1 MIVFPNAKINIGL
14 QVVGKRP
21 DGYHELETVF
31 YPIPLYDVLEVVDR
45 QPFYIFETGLSIPSG
60 AENIC
65 EKVCS
70 VLADEF
76 DLPPFHLHLH
86 KAIPM
91 GAGLGG
97 GSADAAF
104 LIKLLNDYCKL
115 GMSVARM
122 QDVARMLGADCAFF
136 IENRPV
142 YATGRGD
149 RFEALDLD
157 LSSYSVVIIKPD
169 IHISTAEAFSRVDVN
184 KDGRSLREH
193 IGAPIED
200 WHKLIVN
207 DFEAGVFDRYPM
219 IKFIKDQLYQA
230 GAIYASM
237 SGTGSALFGIFEK
250 GVTLPDLANRYEL
263 WYC

>member
-14 QVVGKRP
+14 QVVDERP
-21 DGYHELETVF
+21 DGYHELQTVF
-31 YPIPLYDVLEVVDR
+31 YPIPLYDALEVVDG
-45 QPFYIFETGLSIPSG
+45 QQFNIFETGLSIPSG
-60 AENIC
+60 SGNIC
-65 EKVCS
+65 KKVYS

-76 DLPPFHLHLH
+76 DLPPVHIHLH
-86 KAIPM
+86 KTIPM

-104 LIKLLNDYCKL
+104 LIKLLNEYFNL
-115 GMSVARM
+115 GMSVVRM
-122 QDVARMLGADCAFF
+122 QDVARTLGADCAFF
-136 IENRPV
+136 IENRPA

-157 LSSYSVVIIKPD
+157 LCSYSIVIIKPD

-184 KDGRSLREH
+184 KEGRSLRKD

-200 WHKLIVN
+200 WHQLIVN
-207 DFEAGVFDRYPM
+207 DFEVGIFDRYPM
-219 IKFIKDQLYQA
+219 IRSIKDQLYQA
-230 GAIYASM
+230 GAIYVSM
-237 SGTGSALFGIFEK
+237 SGTGSAVFGIFEK
-250 GVTLPDLANRYEL
+250 GVILPDLANRYEL